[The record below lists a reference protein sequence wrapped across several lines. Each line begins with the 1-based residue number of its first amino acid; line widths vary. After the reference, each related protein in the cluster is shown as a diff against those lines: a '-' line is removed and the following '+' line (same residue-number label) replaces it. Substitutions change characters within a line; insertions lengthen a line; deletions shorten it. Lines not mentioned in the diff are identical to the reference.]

1 MTRGSR
7 QPRGGEGA
15 ARDAAFPADAR
26 PGRPPLEPAEKSDAP
41 RALAW
46 IAGLAAAAGIVA
58 LDLAAPD
65 GVVAAVLCVTALL
78 VLLGYRR
85 RARAPEERSSRFL
98 GELGRRLAGGG
109 ESGEALADALR
120 ATAEHFGAGYGALA
134 EAGAETAAVEVAL
147 DPPAPAALPWSA
159 LGEAGRGRLAAGLPL
174 LVADLRAD
182 PPTAEG
188 YPDTFQ
194 PLRWRSLAVLP
205 LASGAALWLAG
216 RRPRAWG
223 AADAR
228 VLRSAA
234 DLLALAAEGGRT
246 RVELRHAQKSR
257 DEYLAMLAHELRG
270 PMAPM
275 RTDLSILAGRI
286 DPLSEAERL
295 RGRVERQLGQL
306 ARLTDGLLDVARL
319 TQGQVR
325 LEPRPVDLRR
335 VVETA
340 VESCRPALAER
351 RQELAVRLPER
362 PVTVDGDAARLE
374 QVVANLLANAS
385 KYSPEG
391 SHAWVA
397 LTVQDGEAAIAVR
410 DDGAGLAADFL
421 PYAFEPFSQGER
433 GADRAAGGLGLGLAL
448 VRRVT
453 ELHGGRVEAASE
465 GVGHGSTFT
474 VRLPL
479 HRHEGAAENGAD
491 PTGNGAIAPR
501 RVLVVDDNRDARES
515 LAEWLRMQGYEVVTA
530 AHAQE
535 ALERAREAKPE
546 IGLLDIGLPGLD
558 GYQLAGLLRGELGE
572 IKLVATSGYGQPEA
586 IERSRRAG
594 FDLHLVKPLDLRSLA
609 DAIDRR

>member
-1 MTRGSR
+1 MTWGSKQARGG
-7 QPRGGEGA
+7 QGALGEGA
-15 ARDAAFPADAR
+15 PAAEPRPDRPDDPIGPAAL
-26 PGRPPLEPAEKSDAP
+26 PL
-41 RALAW
+41 ALAW
-46 IAGLAAAAGIVA
+46 AGGLAAAAATFA
-58 LDLAAPD
+58 LDLATRGALAVPVLH
-65 GVVAAVLCVTALL
+65 VVAVLI
-78 VLLGYRR
+78 LLGSRRR
-85 RARAPEERSSRFL
+85 RAVAGVALL
-98 GELGRRLAGGG
+98 GTGLTLAGAFFVPAGNPLWQLAADR
-109 ESGEALADALR
+109 ALALVAIW
-120 ATAEHFGAGYGALA
+120 
-134 EAGAETAAVEVAL
+134 AVA
-147 DPPAPAALPWSA
+147 
-159 LGEAGRGRLAAGLPL
+159 AAGL
-174 LVADLRAD
+174 
-182 PPTAEG
+182 
-188 YPDTFQ
+188 
-194 PLRWRSLAVLP
+194 
-205 LASGAALWLAG
+205 GA
-216 RRPRAWG
+216 
-223 AADAR
+223 
-228 VLRSAA
+228 LRSAA
-234 DLLALAAEGGRT
+234 DFLALAAEDAQT

-275 RTDLSILAGRI
+275 RTDLSILAGKI
-286 DPLSEAERL
+286 DPLSEAARL
-295 RGRVERQLGQL
+295 RGRVERQLAQL

-351 RQELAVRLPER
+351 RQELAVRVPER

-421 PYAFEPFSQGER
+421 PYAFEPFSQAER

-448 VRRVT
+448 VQRVT

-479 HRHEGAAENGAD
+479 HRHDGSAENGAD
-491 PTGNGAIAPR
+491 PAGNGAAARR

-558 GYQLAGLLRGELGE
+558 GYQLAGLLREELGE
-572 IKLVATSGYGQPEA
+572 IKLLATSGYGQPEA
-586 IERSRRAG
+586 LERSRRAG

-609 DAIDRR
+609 DAIDRE